1 MISKKR
7 ARNTNNIAVQHGEGK
22 AIPCHAIFIKGEADM
37 KVSEALSRADEL
49 RPNEFSDELM
59 IAWLKALDAEILE
72 MMDKEYSDSVYDD
85 DEELAMPAPY
95 DMFYVSYLCARID
108 EANEESDLFADDMAV
123 YNAER
128 QDACAWWWRNHK
140 PRKPKYVRGL

>member
-49 RPNEFSDELM
+49 RPNEFSDDIKIE
-59 IAWLKALDAEILE
+59 WLKELDAEIHE
-72 MMDKEYSDSVYDD
+72 MMGTEYSDDVYAD
-85 DEELAMPAPY
+85 DEVLAMPSPH
-95 DMFYVSYLCARID
+95 DFFYVRYLCAMID

-123 YNAER
+123 YNQER
-128 QDACAWWWRNHK
+128 QDACAWWWRNHE
-140 PRKPKYVRGL
+140 PRKPKYIRGL